1 MPPSTDH
8 IRATAEAYLSRHPD
22 EQPLLEP
29 LFTALASAKDP
40 AHRKTF
46 PAHVTCSAIVLDATD
61 RVFHIHHNATGKS
74 LPPGGHPAPVDQDL
88 VHAALR
94 ELFEEAGIPHDA
106 VTPLPGFETVPLDID
121 VHDIDANPAKG
132 EPAHQHIDFRFVF
145 RLTTQRPVTLQ
156 TEEVS
161 GYEWRP
167 CQETASPAVRAKLAL
182 LPRPARS

>member
-1 MPPSTDH
+1 MPPSPHH
-8 IRATAEAYLSRHPD
+8 IRATAEAYLNRHPG
-22 EQPLLEP
+22 ERQLLDP
-29 LFTALASAKDP
+29 LFAALAGTPDP

-61 RVFHIHHNATGKS
+61 RVLHIHHNATGKS
-74 LPPGGHPAPVDQDL
+74 LAPGGHPEPDDQDL
-88 VHAALR
+88 VHAAVR
-94 ELFEEAGIPHDA
+94 ELSEEAGIPHDA

-145 RLTTQRPVTLQ
+145 RLTAQRPVTLQ

-161 GYEWRP
+161 GYHWRP
-167 CQETASPAVRAKLAL
+167 FGETASPTVRAKLAL
-182 LPRPARS
+182 LPRPTRP